1 VRQISQEIKRLDS
14 DARSWNGS
22 RLSGQEKQLVDA
34 FGASDQR
41 AALPAF
47 LRDLTG
53 LLPQD
58 AWLQALNMDA
68 QGVELIGQAGTAS
81 ALIPALEP
89 RRGSTTSS
97 SPRP

>member
-1 VRQISQEIKRLDS
+1 MLF
-14 DARSWNGS
+14 RS
-22 RLSGQEKQLVDA
+22 
-34 FGASDQR
+34 
-41 AALPAF
+41 ALRGIETKGLRSLPF

-81 ALIPALEP
+81 ALIPALEASP
-89 RRGSTTSS
+89 WLDHVEFTS
-97 SPRP
+97 PVTKGQGREQFRLHGAWERH